1 MNTTAR
7 IFAAVLLSNLVVSVA
22 AASGF
27 YAGGE
32 VGVSTVPD
40 LSGAATQTMMNSGYP
55 TVTVSQNKSSGV
67 TRIFGGQW
75 VTDNFGWEACLASL
89 GLMRGRVAATNGTST
104 IFTSYR
110 YSTGVLSL
118 AAMGGI
124 NITPTGKLFFKAGL
138 FGAGVTYNGPTSTVS
153 TSSAGPMLSGGFSY
167 RVMKHLSARVEVANY
182 VGVRFPNYEFFT
194 PANNTTKSNITTLT
208 VGAAYEF

>member
-1 MNTTAR
+1 MNTTTR
-7 IFAAVLLSNLVVSVA
+7 IFAAALLSNFAVSLA
-22 AASGF
+22 AAGGF

-32 VGVSTVPD
+32 MGVSTVPD
-40 LSGAATQTMMNSGYP
+40 LSGAAAQTMANSGYP
-55 TVTVSQNKSSGV
+55 TVTVSQNKGSGV
-67 TRIFGGQW
+67 AGIFGGQW
-75 VTDNFGWEACLASL
+75 VTDNFGWEAGLASL
-89 GLMRGRVAATNGTST
+89 GYIRGRVAATNGTST

-110 YSTGVLSL
+110 YSAGALSL

-124 NITPTGKLFFKAGL
+124 DITADGKLFFKAGL

-153 TSSAGPMLSGGFSY
+153 ANSSGPMLSGGFSY
-167 RVMKHLSARVEVANY
+167 RVMKHLSARVELANY
-182 VGVRFPNYEFFT
+182 IGVRFPNFEFFT